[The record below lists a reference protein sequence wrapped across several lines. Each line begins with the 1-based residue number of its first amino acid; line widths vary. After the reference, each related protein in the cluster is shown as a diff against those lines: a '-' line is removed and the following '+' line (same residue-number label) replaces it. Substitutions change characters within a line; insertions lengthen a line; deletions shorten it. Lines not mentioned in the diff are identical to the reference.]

1 VEKLRQIGWDDVVLV
16 FVLLVTT
23 ILAGLNFS
31 VGNYAVAVFLLV
43 VLGYSIGIIIATFF
57 VV

>member
-1 VEKLRQIGWDDVVLV
+1 MEKLRQIGWDDVVLV